1 MIGRD
6 ARALVSISMRSRRRA
21 SHWVALL
28 LLAAS
33 ADNCRTIAPKP
44 VSSIS
49 VRVAEVRLNGFGVL
63 TPDVLQRL
71 RDRMSLKPGAPLTDA
86 AEQAAANLAVET
98 LQDHGYPYAGVQ
110 ITREDLDA
118 ASTRLIV
125 NAIPGKMGF
134 FGRTD
139 ITGNKHVDDAIIRS
153 RLAYFPGELFRR
165 SALGQ
170 SEQQLDAL
178 ELFES
183 VRIEAWHIDQRPVDV
198 PILISVIEHSPWRW
212 NFSPGYA
219 AGERLGLDAS
229 VGHMNFLGGARRL
242 ELSGRISRID
252 HLAEV
257 SFIQPQLLT
266 PRLSLSLL
274 ARGSSIDDPAFHAV
288 SKGGQAALTWMPT
301 AQFSATF
308 AYAASRERSRVPGGL
323 DPLTTL
329 QDGMLSAWS
338 VDLDHRTLAAA
349 SAAPSGPVL
358 MLHLEQAG
366 GWMPGT
372 FNYYNATVEV
382 RDYHTTSDGRITL
395 AVQGRYG
402 SISPMRQES
411 DIPLSKRFFLGGSG
425 QMRGWSRFE
434 VSPLSPSGDPIG
446 GKSLLAATSEI
457 RARLLPKLRG
467 ALFAEAGNVWR
478 GDWTAHLDDLK
489 FDAGP
494 GLRIETPFGLIRVD
508 FGYQLNR
515 IEGLRIGRQPER
527 HRWRIDIGIGEA
539 F

>member
-1 MIGRD
+1 
-6 ARALVSISMRSRRRA
+6 MRSIRRA
-21 SHWVALL
+21 SDGVALL
-28 LLAAS
+28 LLAATS
-33 ADNCRTIAPKP
+33 GGCRTIAPKP
-44 VSSIS
+44 IDNIS
-49 VRVAEVRLNGFGVL
+49 VRVAEVRLTGFDVL
-63 TPDVLQRL
+63 PPDVLQAL
-71 RDRMSLKPGAPLTDA
+71 GDRMSLKPGAPLTDV
-86 AEQAAANLAVET
+86 AEQAAANLAGEI
-98 LQDHGYPYAGVQ
+98 LQNHGYPYAEVQ
-110 ITREDLDA
+110 ITREDAGA

-125 NAIPGKMGF
+125 NALPGTIGF

-139 ITGNKHVDDAIIRS
+139 IIGNKQVDDAIIRS
-153 RLAYFPGELFRR
+153 RLVYLPGELFRR
-165 SALGQ
+165 SALEQ
-170 SEQQLDAL
+170 SEQQLGAL
-178 ELFES
+178 ELFKS
-183 VRIEAWHIDQRPVDV
+183 VRIEAWHVDQKPVDV
-198 PILISVIEHSPWRW
+198 PILISVTEQSPWRW
-212 NFSPGYA
+212 NLSPGYA
-219 AGERLGLDAS
+219 AGERLGLEAR
-229 VGHMNFLGGARRL
+229 VGNMNFLGGARRL

-252 HLAEV
+252 HVAEV
-257 SFIQPQLLT
+257 AFAQPQLLT
-266 PRLSLSLL
+266 PRLALSLL
-274 ARGSSIDDPAFHAV
+274 ARDSSIDDPAFHAV
-288 SKGGQAALTWMPT
+288 SKGGQAALTWMPS

-308 AYAASRERSRVPGGL
+308 AYAASRERSRVVGGL

-338 VDLDHRTLAAA
+338 VDLDHRTLTAR

-372 FNYYNATVEV
+372 FNYYNATSEV
-382 RDYHTTSDGRITL
+382 RDYHTTRDGRITL

-402 SISPMRQES
+402 SITPMRRES
-411 DIPLSKRFFLGGSG
+411 DIPLVKRFFLGGSG

-478 GDWTAHLDDLK
+478 SDWTAHLDDLK

-508 FGYQLNR
+508 VGYQLNR

-527 HRWRIDIGIGEA
+527 HRWRIDIGVGEA